1 MAKLFVIAGH
11 GAGDPG
17 ACAGGYTEADLVR
30 KLASRMQALGG
41 SDVQVGDTNR
51 NWYAD
56 NGIGRGQCPKGVP
69 VLELHMDSASASAK
83 GGHVIIKAGFNA
95 DAIDNA
101 LASFIG
107 SFLPGRSK
115 TIVGRSD
122 LANPNRAASMGVNYR
137 LVECGFISNDG
148 DRSKFINQMDELAKG
163 ILACF
168 GVGVSNQTPA
178 PTPTPTPQPKPENPG
193 AEVHVHYGLHQ
204 IGGGWLGE
212 ITDFNNS
219 NSDGFAGV
227 PNCAHDMLYA
237 RVDRGTLKYRVKTA
251 QDGWLPWVSRGDKND
266 TVNACAGIFGHA
278 ITGVQ
283 IYYTTPSG
291 ETLKQAWYRSQT
303 TKRAGWL
310 PVCCDDGTSYE
321 QFDGWAGM
329 DGEPLDRLQIKIAS
343 ANPF

>member
-1 MAKLFVIAGH
+1 MGH
-11 GAGDPG
+11 TPTSPGAGRFLNELAEDRKIG
-17 ACAGGYTEADLVR
+17 AALIAELQRRGHTVVNTTPPDSVGYPSEINQRVATANRSGASLFCSIHLNAGGGTGVEVLHYPGDATGVAIASQISANLSTLLGLPNRGPKARDNIGVIVNTTMTAVLVEVCFVDSTADADSYR
-30 KLASRMQALGG
+30 RTSTASIASAIADGLEKRATSGGGG
-41 SDVQVGDTNR
+41 S
-51 NWYAD
+51 A
-56 NGIGRGQCPKGVP
+56 
-69 VLELHMDSASASAK
+69 
-83 GGHVIIKAGFNA
+83 
-95 DAIDNA
+95 
-101 LASFIG
+101 
-107 SFLPGRSK
+107 
-115 TIVGRSD
+115 
-122 LANPNRAASMGVNYR
+122 
-137 LVECGFISNDG
+137 
-148 DRSKFINQMDELAKG
+148 
-163 ILACF
+163 
-168 GVGVSNQTPA
+168 PA
-178 PTPTPTPQPKPENPG
+178 PNPQPKPENPG

-204 IGGGWLGE
+204 LGGDWLGE
-212 ITDFNNS
+212 ITDFNNA
-219 NSDGFAGV
+219 NSEGFAGV

-303 TKRAGWL
+303 TRRAGWL